1 MNTSSN
7 SPAITQLQQAV
18 HRVPDFPVEGVLF
31 EDLTPV
37 LADTKL
43 FSLLIDELERQIVDK
58 GAITKI
64 AGIEARGFIFGAALA
79 QRLGVGFVPIRKAGK
94 LPPPIDTV
102 SYSLEY
108 GEATIEFSQG
118 LLNKDDKILL
128 VDDVLATG
136 GTAKAAKKLIEK
148 QNAAV
153 TQLAV
158 VIDIGFFAGKGSRKL
173 LEEQGLVIS
182 SLWIS

>member
-1 MNTSSN
+1 MDLS
-7 SPAITQLQQAV
+7 
-18 HRVPDFPVEGVLF
+18 LF
-31 EDLTPV
+31 V
-37 LADTKL
+37 
-43 FSLLIDELERQIVDK
+43 
-58 GAITKI
+58 
-64 AGIEARGFIFGAALA
+64 
-79 QRLGVGFVPIRKAGK
+79 AGK

-108 GEATIEFSQG
+108 GEATIELSQG

-158 VIDIGFFAGKGSRKL
+158 VIDIGCFAGKGPRKE
-173 LEEQGLVIS
+173 LEEQGLAVS
-182 SLWIS
+182 SLWMS